1 METPHT
7 RDRFTLAALY
17 LALTIPFIYYGVQV
31 ACAAFEPNYSFVG
44 QAASELGS
52 DRAARPQ
59 WFNAGIMVQG
69 VVTLIAAAGF
79 LRAMLRLRVR
89 AVLACL
95 AAAALAVN
103 GVQTLW
109 AGYFPM
115 PDPRHGGHPAFIAAM
130 IALPVLL
137 TASLWRGSGT
147 ALRAY
152 FVATL
157 ILLLAMIPVMSGM
170 AGIDTTN
177 VRGLVQRVYT
187 LTVFP
192 PIAVGACVLALRLR
206 ADAQPRRGERP

>member
-7 RDRFTLAALY
+7 RDRLTLAALY

-115 PDPRHGGHPAFIAAM
+115 PDPRHGGHPAFIVAM
-130 IALPVLL
+130 ILLPVLH
-137 TASLWRGSGT
+137 TAALWKRSGRP
-147 ALRAY
+147 LRLY

-157 ILLLAMIPVMSGM
+157 LLLLAMIPIMSGM
-170 AGIDTTN
+170 SGIDTVP
-177 VRGLVQRVYT
+177 VRGLLQRIYT

-192 PIAVGACVLALRLR
+192 VIGVAAWVLAGRF
-206 ADAQPRRGERP
+206 RRSFEGA